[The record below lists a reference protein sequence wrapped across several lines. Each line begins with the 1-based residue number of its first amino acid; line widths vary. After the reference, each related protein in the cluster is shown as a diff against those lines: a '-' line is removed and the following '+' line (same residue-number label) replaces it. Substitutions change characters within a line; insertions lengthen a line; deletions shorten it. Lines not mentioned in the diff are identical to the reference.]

1 MNKKF
6 VIVLLATLFM
16 FSCGKKKESIESI
29 RADFEKNPTVKSLS
43 ILQKHYGEKND
54 LDNGIKILE
63 IYLAKNP
70 KDKYAK
76 EDIGKFYAKKSEK
89 LQGEERMEMLIK
101 ATSYGFSN
109 DLLSKDLTALV
120 SQKIVALEKES
131 DNEKIIAFFN
141 KVEKL
146 PLSKEIRRSITA
158 KTDIIKNQKEFDD
171 FYKPF
176 KENFD
181 KNSEEFIKNIFNNQG
196 VTYDVTSGTFS
207 LQGSAKVGKTIEDA
221 KVDAISVTI
230 DLLTVLKYAIENN
243 KRPPQG
249 EDIEVIPLDAETL
262 ACNEGVLSEDKKTVT
277 ITCNLNILSLGKAFF
292 SIRKQ
297 NSEKKGDNK

>member
-101 ATSYGFSN
+101 ATSYGYSN